1 VILHAVLERRR
12 QPRGHTDLVTH
23 GELFLLLQ
31 RPNEQKYERLGV
43 EETVELL
50 QATTHA
56 LVHLQDEDTKNTN
69 FTHNNPLTRYLYGS
83 QKTGHSFWKADSRNN
98 TYITFPYGKS

>member
-31 RPNEQKYERLGV
+31 CPNEQKYERLGV

-56 LVHLQDEDTKNTN
+56 LVHLQDERTKNAN
-69 FTHNNPLTRYLYGS
+69 FTHSNPPIRYLYGS
-83 QKTGHSFWKADSRNN
+83 LKMGHSFWEADSRNN
-98 TYITFPYGKS
+98 NIHNIPIW